1 MKPENQAK
9 SDNTTSDDEFLRSV
23 IPGQIASLCSRIKTA
38 EVNALVE
45 AILEAD
51 TIFIAGTGRS
61 LMMLQAFAMRLVHL
75 GLNAYVV
82 GETSTPAIVADDLL
96 IAGSGSGVTKTTLA
110 IVEAAK
116 DRGAKTCT
124 ITANPQGPIPQASDL
139 VVEIPWPLTKI
150 SGGDQFYQPP
160 GSLFEQC
167 LLVLGDDIVLKLMKA
182 LGTSIEEMRARHTK
196 LE

>member
-1 MKPENQAK
+1 LNNNVSEG
-9 SDNTTSDDEFLRSV
+9 EFLRSV
-23 IPGQIASLCSRIKTA
+23 IPGQIATLTARISTA
-38 EVNALVE
+38 EVNALLE

-51 TIFIAGTGRS
+51 TVFIAGTGRS
-61 LMMLQAFAMRLVHL
+61 LMMLKAFAMRLVHL

-82 GETSTPAIVADDLL
+82 GETSTPAIAADGLL

-116 DRGAKTCT
+116 ERGAKTCT
-124 ITANPQGPIPQASDL
+124 ITANPSGPIPRVSDL

-150 SGGDQFYQPP
+150 SDGDQFYQPP

-167 LLVLGDDIVLKLMKA
+167 LLVLGDDMVMRLMKA
-182 LGTSIEEMRARHTK
+182 LGTTPEEMRARHTK